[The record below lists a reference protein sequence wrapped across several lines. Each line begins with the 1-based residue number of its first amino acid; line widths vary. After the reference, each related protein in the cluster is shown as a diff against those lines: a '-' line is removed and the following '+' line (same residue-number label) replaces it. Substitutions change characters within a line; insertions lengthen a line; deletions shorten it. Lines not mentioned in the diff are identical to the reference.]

1 VCVRVFI
8 TVMFADPAPHSPM
21 RLIDFGSGCIDSLS
35 PSSSSKHNNN
45 DDDDLPMH
53 TTFAGSAFYI
63 SPELFQRSY
72 NRTTDVWSAGV
83 ALYVLVAGY
92 PADELQKAF
101 NILQTGGKGRNLRKL
116 PNLPEDL
123 PDSFYE
129 MLEAALTYRHKKRPR
144 AQQLLECDFVQFHKQ
159 LSTQDAAAVVP
170 LSLDEVAS
178 AAAAAAPDPMVSFG
192 GSLRDSSA
200 SNPSQGGRGGTSM
213 RLKGSVRKHSIFLD
227 FKNFERSLTAVLAT
241 MLSKR
246 ELEQLVKILT
256 ERVTIQEPFS
266 DKDATAAAAP
276 DGSSAAPTVESG
288 SSQIPAAS
296 TPPGVRSQESSMTLD
311 GAGAGP
317 PPSNELRLGVI
328 LISELKAIIRDE
340 LRSSATIETIEK
352 LPNEKLY
359 SSFAYHVTLL
369 HEFLFVSGGGAR
381 SSAGRR
387 RVKRTNSFSHGLKPG
402 VRTMTGSNPSIRSGS
417 GSLRGGTATMMTTNR
432 STTTTG
438 GAMPASGAASHVKTI
453 PHSVHG
459 SSVFASLRAR
469 NKTQSVPDFGASAGA
484 AGAGGA
490 GSGLA

>member
-1 VCVRVFI
+1 
-8 TVMFADPAPHSPM
+8 MFADPAPHSPM
-21 RLIDFGSGCIDSLS
+21 RLIDFGSGCIDPVS
-35 PSSSSKHNNN
+35 PSSKSSNN
-45 DDDDLPMH
+45 DDDLPMH

-72 NRTTDVWSAGV
+72 NLKTDVWSAGV

-144 AQQLLECDFVQFHKQ
+144 AQQLLEGDFAQFHKQ
-159 LSTQDAAAVVP
+159 LLSSHDAAAGAVVP

-178 AAAAAAPDPMVSFG
+178 AAAAAPDPAVSFG
-192 GSLRDSSA
+192 GTLRDSSA
-200 SNPSQGGRGGTSM
+200 SNPSAGAGRGGASM

-256 ERVTIQEPFS
+256 ERVTIQEPLS
-266 DKDATAAAAP
+266 DKDAAAAAAP

-288 SSQIPAAS
+288 SSQILVPAAS
-296 TPPGVRSQESSMTLD
+296 APPAVLSQASSLTLD
-311 GAGAGP
+311 GSGP

-340 LRSSATIETIEK
+340 LRSAATIETIEK

-369 HEFLFVSGGGAR
+369 HEFLFGTGGGAR

-417 GSLRGGTATMMTTNR
+417 GSLRGGTMMTNR
-432 STTTTG
+432 STTG
-438 GAMPASGAASHVKTI
+438 GSMPAPGAAAVKTI
-453 PHSVHG
+453 PNSVHG
-459 SSVFASLRAR
+459 SSVFAGLRAR
-469 NKTQSVPDFGASAGA
+469 NKTQSVPDFGAPA
-484 AGAGGA
+484 APGAGGT